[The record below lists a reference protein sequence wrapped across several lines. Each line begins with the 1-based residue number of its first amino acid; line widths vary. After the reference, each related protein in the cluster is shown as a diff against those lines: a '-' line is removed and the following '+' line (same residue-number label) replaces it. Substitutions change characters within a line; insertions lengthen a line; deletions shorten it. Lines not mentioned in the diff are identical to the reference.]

1 MMCMFLINVL
11 TCTFVYDYEH
21 NGLIW
26 MCNGNYQTAY
36 RDYSMKDGHFVRE
49 NISDVMN
56 NAMTVCL
63 HQMIV
68 NIV

>member
-11 TCTFVYDYEH
+11 TCTFVYDYER

-56 NAMTVCL
+56 NVMTVCSY
-63 HQMIV
+63 IK
-68 NIV
+68 

>member
-26 MCNGNYQTAY
+26 MCNGNYQTVY

-56 NAMTVCL
+56 NVMTVCAY
-63 HQMIV
+63 IK
-68 NIV
+68 